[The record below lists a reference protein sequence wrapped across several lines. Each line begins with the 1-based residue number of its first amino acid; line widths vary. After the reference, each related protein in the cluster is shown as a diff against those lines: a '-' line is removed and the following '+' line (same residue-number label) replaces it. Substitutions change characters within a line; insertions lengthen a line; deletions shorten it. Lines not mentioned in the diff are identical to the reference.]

1 MQNVLLLIPDFALIL
16 LGLALRRW
24 FTALTD
30 GFWSGL
36 EQLMYYVLF
45 PALIFSVLTRI
56 RIDLGAMA
64 PLLGVALVA
73 LLAGMLLALLARL
86 LFTLEPMAFA
96 SRFQCAFRYNTY
108 IGIAVAGKLY
118 GEPGIALMGVLCGV
132 MIPLMNAASVWML
145 LRHGRTAN
153 FWRELLRNPLIAA
166 TAVGLVWNLL
176 RLDVPFPVQEFLG
189 RLSEATIAM
198 GLLTVGAALKWRRAA
213 RGLASELYFL
223 GVKLLAVPFVAWW
236 AGRWAGL
243 QGIYFGTVVAF
254 AALPPASAAYI
265 LTVRMGGDGP
275 GVAWLISVG
284 TLAAM
289 GTLSLWISQLA

>member
-1 MQNVLLLIPDFALIL
+1 MLLLVPDFALIL

-24 FTALTD
+24 FAALTD
-30 GFWSGL
+30 SFWSGL

-56 RIDLGAMA
+56 RIDFGAMA
-64 PLLGVALVA
+64 PLLGVALIA
-73 LLAGMLLALLARL
+73 LLAGMLLALLARP
-86 LFTLEPMAFA
+86 LFALEPMAFA

-118 GEPGIALMGVLCGV
+118 GEPGIALMGVVCGV
-132 MIPLMNAASVWML
+132 MVPLMNAASVWML
-145 LRHGRTAN
+145 LRHGTAN
-153 FWRELLRNPLIAA
+153 LWLELLRNPLILA
-166 TAVGLVWNLL
+166 TAVGLAWNLL
-176 RLDVPFPVQEFLG
+176 RLDVPFPAQQFLA

-198 GLLTVGAALKWRRAA
+198 GLLTVGAALKWRRPV
-213 RGLASELYFL
+213 RGLASEVYFL
-223 GVKLLAVPFVAWW
+223 AVKLLAVPFVAWW

-243 QGIYFGTVVAF
+243 QGIYFSTVVAF

-265 LTVRMGGDGP
+265 LTVRMGGDAP

-289 GTLSLWISQLA
+289 GTLSLWISQLG